1 MKFGTL
7 FSYWNTEWDCD
18 AAGYARL
25 IEKVAAIGFDLLE
38 ISADHVY
45 RMSEADLALLREAA
59 STHRIGFTINSGPAK
74 EFDLASTDAGTRQN
88 GIAYFETILQKMA
101 ILEADSLAGAIYSYW
116 PADFVSTDKSGAW
129 DRSIEALRIVA
140 KTAERLGITISLEVL
155 NRNET
160 YILTT
165 SAEAVEYCRRI
176 DSPSMKILLDTYHMN
191 IEEDDFLGAIRTAG
205 PLLGHFHVGENNR
218 KLPGMNNSIDW
229 KTVASGLREIGYDGN
244 VVMEPF
250 LLAGGAVGRSI
261 RVWRDLSD
269 GADTARM
276 DQHIARSLQFLRT
289 TFAAA

>member
-7 FSYWNTEWDCD
+7 FSYWNTEWNCD

-38 ISADHVY
+38 ISADHVH
-45 RMSEADLALLREAA
+45 RMSEEELVRLREHAA
-59 STHRIGFTINSGPAK
+59 AHRIGFTINSGPAK
-74 EFDLASTDAGTRQN
+74 EFDLASVEAATRQN
-88 GIAYFETILQKMA
+88 GIAYFETILQKMVV
-101 ILEADSLAGAIYSYW
+101 LGADSLAGAIYSYW
-116 PADFVSTDKSGAW
+116 PADFVSTDKEGAW
-129 DRSIEALRIVA
+129 ERSIAALKLVA

-191 IEEDDFLGAIRTAG
+191 IEEDDLLEAIRTAG

-229 KTVASGLREIGYDGN
+229 KRVAEGLHEIGYDGN

-250 LLAGGAVGRSI
+250 LLAGGAVGHSI

-269 GADTARM
+269 GADTAGM
-276 DQHIARSLQFLRT
+276 DQHITRSLQFLRAE
-289 TFAAA
+289 FAAR